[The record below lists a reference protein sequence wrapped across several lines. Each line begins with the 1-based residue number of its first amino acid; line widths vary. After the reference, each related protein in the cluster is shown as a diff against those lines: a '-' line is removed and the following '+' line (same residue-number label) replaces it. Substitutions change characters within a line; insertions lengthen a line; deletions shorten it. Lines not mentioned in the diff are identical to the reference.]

1 MTPIFLAS
9 LPRSG
14 STFVQRVLA
23 AHDDIATVSEPW
35 LLLPFFYALRP
46 LGAYAEYGHELA
58 TIALH
63 DFCAQLPQGVDDY
76 RAALREFALHL
87 YAKAAPGAVRYFLD
101 KTPRYHLVLDDLF
114 ATFPE
119 AKFVFLWRN
128 PLAAVASI
136 IESDGHGRLELND
149 HYIDLYLG
157 LANLVRA
164 YEAHADRVWAVRYED
179 LITRPDETWPAL
191 FAHLELDYDA
201 GPLARFKNVVLAG
214 RFGDQIG
221 GGRYDALSTEP
232 LDKWRSVLTNPLRRA
247 WCDRYLRWIG
257 AHRLELMGY
266 RLDELRTEL
275 RNTSVHLQGLA
286 PDLLRLLR
294 GAAIGLFEL
303 KMMKDKFCDPR
314 PGSSCLTPHR

>member
-23 AHDDIATVSEPW
+23 THDDIATVSEPW
-35 LLLPFFYALRP
+35 LFLPFFYSLRP

-63 DFCAQLPQGVDDY
+63 DFCAQLPRGIDDY

-87 YAKAAPGAVRYFLD
+87 YAKAAPGAVHYFLD
-101 KTPRYHLVLDDLF
+101 KTPRYHLVLDELF

-119 AKFVFLWRN
+119 AKFIFLWRN
-128 PLAAVASI
+128 PLAVVASI
-136 IESDGHGRLELND
+136 IESDGHGRLELNN

-157 LANLVRA
+157 LASLVRA

-191 FAHLELDYDA
+191 FAYLALDYDA
-201 GPLARFKNVVLAG
+201 GAVARFKNVVLAG

-221 GGRYDALSTEP
+221 SGRYDAASTEP
-232 LDKWRSVLTNPLRRA
+232 LDKWRSVLTNSLRRA

-257 AHRLELMGY
+257 ARRLELMGY
-266 RLDELRTEL
+266 RIDELRTEL
-275 RNTSVHLQGLA
+275 RNAPTHLKGLA
-286 PDLLRLLR
+286 PDLLRLVR
-294 GAAIGLFEL
+294 GAALGLFEL
-303 KMMKDKFCDPR
+303 KMMTDKFRDPR